1 MAKIL
6 IEKANRMKEYK
17 VYIETD
23 PNRYRVVSAKNRE
36 EAIENAGFR
45 FDNTS
50 LIVTEVLDRKPGKIS
65 QEKIDGLIFK
75 NAEEGF
81 EYYSAKLDRHLTALA
96 HYHNRKI
103 QTKRVVVVPT
113 NGVIPEAEF
122 MTKVIFI
129 I

>member
-1 MAKIL
+1 MVKTS
-6 IEKANRMKEYK
+6 IEKENSMKGS
-17 VYIETD
+17 I
-23 PNRYRVVSAKNRE
+23 PN
-36 EAIENAGFR
+36 
-45 FDNTS
+45 
-50 LIVTEVLDRKPGKIS
+50 KIS
-65 QEKIDGLIFK
+65 QDKLDKSMFE
-75 NAEEGF
+75 NAEQGL
-81 EYYSAKLDRHLTALA
+81 EYYSVKLDRHLTALA